1 MSAPE
6 GRRTEV
12 IAVDPLAPDSTAI
25 AHAAAVLRAGG
36 LVAFPTETV
45 YGLGANALDAEAV
58 AGIYTAKRR
67 DRSDPCIVH
76 IAEAADLA
84 SVARVETDLVALLAD
99 RFWPGPLSLV
109 LPKASAV
116 PAIVTAGQPTVAVR
130 APDHPVAQALIRAAG
145 LPVAAP
151 SANLFMHTSP
161 TSAAHVLADLDGR
174 IDLLLDG
181 GATTVGVE
189 STILD
194 LTRRPP
200 LLLRPGGVSL
210 EQLRAVLGDVA
221 LRGEARVAAGDSSV
235 APGLMAKHYA
245 PRARLLLVRGE
256 REATLAEIAAQA
268 RRLVGEGA
276 RVGLLLPSGEL
287 SDLIL
292 PALERGDLGAA
303 NDPGEV
309 ARRLYAALRWLDDAG
324 VQVILARDL
333 GDLGLGRAIRDR
345 LTRAAGE
352 GT

>member
-1 MSAPE
+1 MSAPD

-12 IAVDPLAPDSTAI
+12 VAVDPLAPDPAAI
-25 AHAAAVLRAGG
+25 AHAAEVLRAGG

-67 DRSDPCIVH
+67 ERSDPCIVH

-84 SVARVETDLVALLAD
+84 GIARVETPVVALLAD

-109 LPKASAV
+109 LPKTSAV

-161 TSAAHVLADLDGR
+161 TSAAHVRADLDGR

-210 EQLRAVLGDVA
+210 ERLRAVLGDVA
-221 LRGEARVAAGDSSV
+221 LRGEARVAAGGSSV

-256 REATLAEIAAQA
+256 RAAALAEIAAQA
-268 RRLVGEGA
+268 RRLAEEGT

-303 NDPGEV
+303 NDPGAV